1 MSKIS
6 EMIDWLTDL
15 GLDVEQVPEAT
26 DWMDADTDDFQVG
39 DYRFIHDSAINQIL
53 ADELESDLY
62 VLGCFAPW
70 FIADYLGIPTESVE
84 AIQKAEQFEALGHL
98 IKAKGVASFAELYVT
113 HDGYGHHFA
122 HYDGE
127 EHNHGD
133 WYAFKVN

>member
-15 GLDVEQVPEAT
+15 GLGVERVLEAT
-26 DWMDADTDDFQVG
+26 NEMDADTDDFQIG